1 MPKYAVFGYSLL
13 FLVSVMVG
21 YIGVYL
27 LRITPDKPMA
37 PAEKAGP
44 ALALLFA
51 PLREKNFKRL
61 ILFLASWNFAA
72 NLAAPFFT
80 VYMLRS
86 LNYPITTILAL
97 TIASQLSNIAALGLW
112 GALIDR
118 FSNKSVLGVAAPL
131 FLACTLAWTFTG
143 VPWVQPYTLYLLAVI
158 HVLMGVATAGVG
170 LASGNIA
177 MKLSP
182 PGQATAYL
190 AANGVIS
197 AAAAATAPI
206 LGGRFADFFALHQ
219 LTLAFTWTGGPQ
231 KLTVQLLNLHSWT
244 FFSRWPAYLGS
255 TRFIAS
261 HLWKNRLARPSG

>member
-1 MPKYAVFGYSLL
+1 
-13 FLVSVMVG
+13 MVG

-97 TIASQLSNIAALGLW
+97 TIASQLSM
-112 GALIDR
+112 LIGR
-118 FSNKSVLGVAAPL
+118 YYPWSRKSGKIEKSMSFSAK
-131 FLACTLAWTFTG
+131 F
-143 VPWVQPYTLYLLAVI
+143 
-158 HVLMGVATAGVG
+158 
-170 LASGNIA
+170 
-177 MKLSP
+177 
-182 PGQATAYL
+182 
-190 AANGVIS
+190 
-197 AAAAATAPI
+197 
-206 LGGRFADFFALHQ
+206 
-219 LTLAFTWTGGPQ
+219 
-231 KLTVQLLNLHSWT
+231 
-244 FFSRWPAYLGS
+244 
-255 TRFIAS
+255 
-261 HLWKNRLARPSG
+261 